1 MDKSLNDILEIILI
15 TYNRKEYLENTL
27 KQILASSSP
36 LRDLDITIL
45 NNKSNDGTNELIY
58 DYCQNFKNIK
68 HIIHNKNIG
77 GNANIARAFEIS
89 SKKYVWILCDDDNY
103 DFTHFDEVI
112 DAIKNNKDIILTSK
126 YDLEKKENIATI
138 LRQLTF
144 LPSAIYKTEN
154 ITNDVMQNMMFN
166 ISNMFPHLILGI
178 SIINKNGDIYICKH
192 QIITPNRI
200 VQDYT
205 RGFNNSHPYYQNMF
219 WVVGFINTCQYIED
233 KKTKDFVINNFKP
246 QKSNFFTTISTEFK
260 YNSLIYN
267 NSIKNTFDVFAGLN
281 FYQRIQFLLAIV
293 WLNIVYFVKKFI
305 LHKI

>member
-1 MDKSLNDILEIILI
+1 MNNSINDILEIILI
-15 TYNRKEYLENTL
+15 TYNRKEYLKNTL
-27 KQILASSSP
+27 KQILASNSP

-45 NNKSNDGTNELIY
+45 NNKSNDGTNELINE
-58 DYCQNFKNIK
+58 YCQNFKNIK

-77 GNANIARAFEIS
+77 GNANIARAFEIA
-89 SKKYVWILCDDDNY
+89 SKKYVWVLCDDDNY
-103 DFTHFDEVI
+103 DFAHFDEVI
-112 DAIKNNKDIILTSK
+112 EAIKNNNDIILTSQ
-126 YDLEKKENIATI
+126 YDLGKKENIATI

-154 ITNDVMQNMMFN
+154 ITNDVMQNVMYN

-178 SIINKNGDIYICKH
+178 SIINKKGSIHICKH
-192 QIITPNRI
+192 QIITPDRI
-200 VQDYT
+200 VQDYN

-219 WVVGFINTCQYIED
+219 WVVGFINTCQYIQD
-233 KKTKDFVINNFKP
+233 KHTKDFVINNFKP

-267 NSIKNTFDVFAGLN
+267 NSIKNTLDVFAGLN

-293 WLNIVYFVKKFI
+293 WLNIVYIVKKFI